1 MHCVPIFMSSDANPF
16 LLFLRAVTVFERMN
30 MVFEFLTSTFAN
42 KNISKATKN
51 GEEQVATLA
60 SMLGQ
65 LVWPSLSDIIIKDF
79 LTKSAPK
86 TSGQV

>member
-1 MHCVPIFMSSDANPF
+1 MHCVPIFMSSDATP

-30 MVFEFLTSTFAN
+30 MVFEFLTSTFAS
-42 KNISKATKN
+42 KNISKATNN
-51 GEEQVATLA
+51 GEEQVTTLA